1 MVSNL
6 MSFDVTWIKRA
17 FVDRS
22 CTATAAGLAACTIA
36 IAGWHA
42 QAAAEL
48 TYQAVL
54 FAIAFVITAYAWGF
68 VANTLI
74 FASRA
79 SENRDIHQAL
89 LTGSFVICLAG
100 FAIKW
105 FFPIP
110 TALLMAALCLGGVI
124 ALTVTAFRAGGGRT
138 LFASD
143 PMSAWAVALSAAL
156 AWLWCDGLMSPL
168 PRTGNEVTLIPWN
181 DFFFHANVVSL
192 FATDEIVSTLDK
204 PALSGVPLS
213 FYHFASYI
221 IPAVASSVTGLD
233 TLSAA
238 TAIWVPYA
246 FFLMGLS
253 AFVLAQAWWGRG
265 AGFGALIAARLL
277 PDASAYG
284 LECTWFSYYWLLR
297 TGGTLAMGSALA
309 ALAFWMVTHG
319 SKFNCKKSLVA
330 GLAAGMALIVF
341 KAQIFVMVIPAL
353 VLYAVAFYGTTR
365 PRKRAAIGLA
375 LCVCGAALVH
385 LGSELKLAPGL
396 ALNGS
401 ALTGYLKLVV
411 DQCANPAWT
420 FWPENGHERS
430 TWILLMNGSWILLAG
445 TLGALAPALLILIG
459 SDVARKRLQPVAF
472 IPLIAIGIYLVSAL
486 LLEINLQGN
495 PYELHHRPF
504 VWVYFITAIW
514 LGGRIGSLLKEA
526 SIVPARP
533 WLLPAASAMALVI
546 ILLLSAR
553 PQVLWLNKPEWTPA
567 YSNTTYSA
575 DYFDAARFI
584 RANSADS
591 DLVQDSSGDPLAFT
605 LAITERQ
612 AFLARALDML
622 KRPAWQSEAIRRR
635 TWLKQICEAQTMTEV
650 QQLAREPGIRWFLL
664 HPGTCVG
671 WTDEM
676 LRQAIARYGDYR
688 VFRFQ

>member
-1 MVSNL
+1 
-6 MSFDVTWIKRA
+6 MSFDVRWIKRV
-17 FVDRS
+17 FVERS
-22 CTATAAGLAACTIA
+22 CTATAAGLAACTTA

-42 QAAAEL
+42 QAAGL
-48 TYQAVL
+48 TLQAVL
-54 FAIAFVITAYAWGF
+54 FAIAFVITAYTWGF

-79 SENRDIHQAL
+79 SENRDIHHAL

-100 FAIKW
+100 FGIKW

-110 TALLMAALCLGGVI
+110 TALLLAALCLGGVI

-138 LFASD
+138 ILASD

-156 AWLWCDGLMSPL
+156 AWLWSDGLMSPL
-168 PRTGNEVTLIPWN
+168 VRHGNEVTLIPWN
-181 DFFFHANVVSL
+181 DFFFHANLVSL
-192 FATDEIVSTLDK
+192 FAADEIVSTLDY
-204 PALSGVPLS
+204 PALSGVPLP
-213 FYHFASYI
+213 FYHYASYLL
-221 IPAVASSVTGLD
+221 PALASSVTGLD

-246 FFLMGLS
+246 FFLMGIS
-253 AFVLAQAWWGRG
+253 AFVLAQSWWGHG

-297 TGGTLAMGSALA
+297 TGGTLAMGAALA

-319 SKFNCKKSLVA
+319 SKFNCTKSLLA
-330 GLAAGMALIVF
+330 GLAAGIALIVI
-341 KAQIFVMVIPAL
+341 KAQIFIMVFPAL
-353 VLYAVAFYGTTR
+353 VLYAIVFYGTAL
-365 PRKRAAIGLA
+365 PRKRVATGLV

-385 LGSELKLAPGL
+385 IGSELKLAPGL

-401 ALTGYLKLVV
+401 ALADYLKLVV

-420 FWPENGHERS
+420 LWPQYGHERS
-430 TWILLMNGSWILLAG
+430 VWILLINGSWILLAG
-445 TLGALAPALLILIG
+445 TLGVLAPALLILIG
-459 SDVARKRLQPVAF
+459 SDVVRKRLQPIAF

-486 LLEINLQGN
+486 LLEKNLQGN

-504 VWVYFITAIW
+504 IWVYFITAIW
-514 LGGRIGSLLKEA
+514 VGGRIGSLLKEA
-526 SIVPARP
+526 SIIPARP

-546 ILLLSAR
+546 IMLLSAR
-553 PQVLWLNKPEWTPA
+553 PHVLWLNKPEWSSAYLNTP
-567 YSNTTYSA
+567 YSA

-584 RANSADS
+584 RAHSVDS
-591 DLVQDSSGDPLAFT
+591 DLVQDSAGDPLAFT

-612 AFLARALDML
+612 AFLARVPDMP
-622 KRPAWQSEAIRRR
+622 KTPARPSEVTRRQTR
-635 TWLKQICEAQTMTEV
+635 LNQICEARTMTEV
-650 QQLAREPGIRWFLL
+650 QQLAHEPGIRWFLL
-664 HPGTCVG
+664 HPETCVG

-688 VFRFQ
+688 VFRFE

>member
-1 MVSNL
+1 
-6 MSFDVTWIKRA
+6 MSFDVRWIKRV
-17 FVDRS
+17 FVERS
-22 CTATAAGLAACTIA
+22 CTVTAAGLAACATA

-42 QAAAEL
+42 QAAGL
-48 TYQAVL
+48 TLQAVL

-79 SENRDIHQAL
+79 SGNRDIHHAL

-100 FAIKW
+100 FGIKW

-110 TALLMAALCLGGVI
+110 TALLLAALCLGGVI

-138 LFASD
+138 ILASD

-156 AWLWCDGLMSPL
+156 AWLWSDGLMSPL
-168 PRTGNEVTLIPWN
+168 VRHGNEVTLIPWN
-181 DFFFHANVVSL
+181 DFFFHANLVSL
-192 FATDEIVSTLDK
+192 FAADEIVSTLDT
-204 PALSGVPLS
+204 PALSGVPLP
-213 FYHFASYI
+213 FYHFASYLL
-221 IPAVASSVTGLD
+221 PALASSVTGLD

-246 FFLMGLS
+246 FFLMGIS
-253 AFVLAQAWWGRG
+253 AFVLAQSWWGHG

-297 TGGTLAMGSALA
+297 TGGTLAMGAALA

-319 SKFNCKKSLVA
+319 SKFNCTKSLLA
-330 GLAAGMALIVF
+330 GLAAGIALIVI
-341 KAQIFVMVIPAL
+341 KAQIFIMVFPAL
-353 VLYAVAFYGTTR
+353 VLYAIVFYGTAL
-365 PRKRAAIGLA
+365 PRKRAATGLV

-385 LGSELKLAPGL
+385 IGSELELVPGL

-401 ALTGYLKLVV
+401 ALADYLKLVV

-420 FWPENGHERS
+420 LWPQNGHERS
-430 TWILLMNGSWILLAG
+430 VWILLINGSWILLAG
-445 TLGALAPALLILIG
+445 TLGVLAPALLILIG
-459 SDVARKRLQPVAF
+459 SDVVRKRLQPVAF

-486 LLEINLQGN
+486 LLEKNLQGN

-514 LGGRIGSLLKEA
+514 VGGRIGSLLKEA
-526 SIVPARP
+526 SIIPARP

-546 ILLLSAR
+546 IMLLSAR
-553 PQVLWLNKPEWTPA
+553 PHVLWLNNPEWSSAYLNTP
-567 YSNTTYSA
+567 YSA

-584 RANSADS
+584 RAHSVDS
-591 DLVQDSSGDPLAFT
+591 DLVQDSAGDPLAFT

-612 AFLARALDML
+612 AFLAREPDML
-622 KRPAWQSEAIRRR
+622 KNPARRSEVTRRR
-635 TWLKQICEAQTMTEV
+635 TRLNQICEARTMTEV

-664 HPGTCVG
+664 HPDTCVG

-676 LRQAIARYGDYR
+676 LHQAIARYGGYR